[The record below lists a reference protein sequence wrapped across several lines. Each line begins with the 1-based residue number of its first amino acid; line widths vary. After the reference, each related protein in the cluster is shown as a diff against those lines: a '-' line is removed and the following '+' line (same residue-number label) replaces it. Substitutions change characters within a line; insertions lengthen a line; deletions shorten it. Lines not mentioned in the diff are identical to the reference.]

1 MAGHSHHLKIAVKRD
16 VEDREK
22 VRASVQGSN
31 SDNDESSSSN
41 YNLVRDPYPLP
52 SEANKWT
59 KQNLQ
64 DLKIRIDES
73 NASPVDIVK
82 MVFPSNRTKDHNA
95 LRKKLSRLDDFVHE
109 MTDAIEGTTAYQLLD
124 YSFDS
129 LSKGRGIIDWFAT
142 RSDMWNISSNFQD
155 DIKLT
160 EFKQL

>member
-1 MAGHSHHLKIAVKRD
+1 MAGPSHHLKIAVKKD

-22 VRASVQGSN
+22 IRASVQGSN
-31 SDNDESSSSN
+31 SDNDGSSSSG
-41 YNLVRDPYPLP
+41 YYLVRDPLP

-64 DLKIRIDES
+64 DLNIRTDES

-82 MVFPSNRTKDHNA
+82 MIVPSNRTKDHNA

-109 MTDAIEGTTAYQLLD
+109 MTDAVEGTTAYQLLD

-142 RSDMWNISSNFQD
+142 RSDMWNISSNFEG
-155 DIKLT
+155 DIQLI